1 MEKQSNKLWLIAITL
16 ILFVVTAFAENEK
29 EIPLD
34 KVPTAVLEAAQK
46 AVPGIELTEAEVE
59 RTIKGLVYEIE
70 GTLDGNEYEIEVSSD
85 GKVLEIEEED
95 EDGNIDNAEL
105 KTKLLLSSQR
115 FNILERPIVYPTQQ
129 PAEVSS
135 VIRVLQPAE
144 ETGWHKHMVPLHAYI
159 LQGEMNVEYDT
170 SVIHTVSKGD
180 AFIGVT
186 DVWHNTTNT
195 SNKPAVVFVVF
206 MGAEGLENTIN
217 RE

>member
-34 KVPTAVLEAAQK
+34 KVPSAVLEAAQK

-70 GTLDGNEYEIEVSSD
+70 GTLDGKEYEIEVSSN

-95 EDGNIDNAEL
+95 EDSNIDDAEL

-144 ETGWHKHMVPLHAYI
+144 ETGWHKHMVPLHVYI
-159 LQGEMNVEYDT
+159 LQGEMNVEYDN
-170 SVIHTVSKGD
+170 SVVHTVSKGD
-180 AFIGVT
+180 AFVGVT

>member
-70 GTLDGNEYEIEVSSD
+70 GTLDGKEYEIEVSSD

-95 EDGNIDNAEL
+95 EDSNIDDAEL

>member
-70 GTLDGNEYEIEVSSD
+70 ETLDGKEYEIEVSSD

-195 SNKPAVVFVVF
+195 SNKPAVVLVVF

>member
-70 GTLDGNEYEIEVSSD
+70 GTLDGKEYEIEVSSD

-180 AFIGVT
+180 AFVGVT

-195 SNKPAVVFVVF
+195 SNKPAVVLVVF

>member
-34 KVPTAVLEAAQK
+34 KVPTTVLEAAQK

-70 GTLDGNEYEIEVSSD
+70 GTLDGKEYEFEVSSD

-95 EDGNIDNAEL
+95 EDSNIDDAEL

-135 VIRVLQPAE
+135 VIRVHQPAE
-144 ETGWHKHMVPLHAYI
+144 ETGWHKHMVPLHVYI
-159 LQGEMNVEYDT
+159 LQGEMNVEYDN

-180 AFIGVT
+180 AFVGVT

>member
-1 MEKQSNKLWLIAITL
+1 M
-16 ILFVVTAFAENEK
+16 
-29 EIPLD
+29 
-34 KVPTAVLEAAQK
+34 
-46 AVPGIELTEAEVE
+46 TEAEVE
-59 RTIKGLVYEIE
+59 RTLKGLVYEIE
-70 GTLDGNEYEIEVSSD
+70 ETLDGKEYEIEVSSD

-195 SNKPAVVFVVF
+195 SNKPAVVLVVF

>member
-70 GTLDGNEYEIEVSSD
+70 GTLDGKEYEIEVSSD
-85 GKVLEIEEED
+85 GKVLEIEEEE

-159 LQGEMNVEYDT
+159 LQGEINVEYDT

-180 AFIGVT
+180 AFVGVT

-195 SNKPAVVFVVF
+195 SNKPAVVLVVF

>member
-70 GTLDGNEYEIEVSSD
+70 GTLDGKEYEIEVSSD

-159 LQGEMNVEYDT
+159 LQGEINVEYDT

-180 AFIGVT
+180 AFVGVT

-195 SNKPAVVFVVF
+195 SNKPAVVLVVF

>member
-70 GTLDGNEYEIEVSSD
+70 GTLDGKEYEIEVSSN

-95 EDGNIDNAEL
+95 EDINNAEL
-105 KTKLLLSSQR
+105 KTKLLLSSQQ

-144 ETGWHKHMVPLHAYI
+144 ETGWHKHMVPLHVYI
-159 LQGEMNVEYDT
+159 LQGEMNVEYDN

-180 AFIGVT
+180 AFVGVT

>member
-1 MEKQSNKLWLIAITL
+1 NKLWLIAITL

-34 KVPTAVLEAAQK
+34 KVQTAVLEAAQK

-59 RTIKGLVYEIE
+59 RTIKGLVCEIE
-70 GTLDGNEYEIEVSSD
+70 GTLDGKEYEIEVSSD

-159 LQGEMNVEYDT
+159 LQGEINVEYDT

-180 AFIGVT
+180 AFVGVT

-195 SNKPAVVFVVF
+195 SNKPAVVLVVF